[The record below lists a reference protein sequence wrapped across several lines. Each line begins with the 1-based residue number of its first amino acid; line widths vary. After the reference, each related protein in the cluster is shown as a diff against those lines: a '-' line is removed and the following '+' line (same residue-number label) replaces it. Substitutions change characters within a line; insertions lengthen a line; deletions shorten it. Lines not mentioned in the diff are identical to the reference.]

1 MYCESVETKE
11 IDMTTKQHV
20 SPPGIRRV
28 AINTG
33 GGDAPGLNAVIRAA
47 TLAALNRGWDVVGI
61 RDGYNGLFLPEQYP
75 DGGLINLTRARV
87 RGITHMGGTILGT
100 TNRGNPL
107 HYPLVDKRGR
117 AYEKDRSDE
126 IMRAFRKEKID
137 ALIAIGGDGSLSIA
151 NVFAE
156 KGLRVIG
163 VPKTI
168 DNDLE
173 QTVVTFG
180 FNTAVSFAT
189 ECLDRLHSTAQ
200 SHQRVMVVEVM
211 GRYAGWI
218 AMECGIAGS
227 ADAILIPE
235 IPYDLNKV
243 AEKIERR
250 DRMGRHF
257 SIVVVAEGAKPIG
270 GEVSVVSKELGRA
283 DRLGGLGE
291 RVAQELQA
299 LTGKETRS
307 VVLGHLLRGG
317 SPTTFDRL
325 IALRFGAAAVRAL
338 VEGESGVMVALDP
351 PTVRYVPLKKVAGR
365 MKQVPLNCDTML
377 TGRELGI
384 CFGD

>member
-1 MYCESVETKE
+1 
-11 IDMTTKQHV
+11 MTTKNRV
-20 SPPGIRRV
+20 SQPGIRRV

-61 RDGYNGLFLPEQYP
+61 RDGYNGLFLPEHYP
-75 DGGLINLTRARV
+75 DGGLISLTRSRV

-100 TNRGNPL
+100 TNKGNPL
-107 HYPLVDKRGR
+107 HYPMVDKRGR
-117 AYEKDRSDE
+117 EYEKDRSDE
-126 IMRAFRKEKID
+126 IMHAFRKEKID

-173 QTVVTFG
+173 HTVITFG
-180 FNTAVSFAT
+180 FDTAVSFAT
-189 ECLDRLHSTAQ
+189 ECLDRLHTTAQ
-200 SHQRVMVVEVM
+200 SHQRVIVVEVM

-218 AMECGIAGS
+218 ALECGISGS

-235 IPYDLNKV
+235 IPYDLSKV
-243 AEKIERR
+243 AAKIEQR

-299 LTGKETRS
+299 LTSKETRS

-338 VEGESGVMVALDP
+338 VEGQSGVMVALDP

-365 MKQVPLNCDTML
+365 MKKVPLNCDTML

>member
-1 MYCESVETKE
+1 M
-11 IDMTTKQHV
+11 MTTKKHV
-20 SPPGIRRV
+20 ARPAIRKV

-47 TLAALNRGWDVVGI
+47 TLAAINRGWEVVGI
-61 RDGYNGLFLPEQYP
+61 RDGYNGLFLSEQYP
-75 DGGLINLTRARV
+75 DGGLINLTRSRV

-100 TNRGNPL
+100 TNKGNPL
-107 HYPLVDKRGR
+107 HYPMVDQRGR

-126 IMRAFRKEKID
+126 IMRAFRREKID

-173 QTVVTFG
+173 HTVITFG
-180 FNTAVSFAT
+180 FDTAVSFAT
-189 ECLDRLHSTAQ
+189 ECLDRLHTTAQ
-200 SHQRVMVVEVM
+200 SHQRVIVVEVM

-218 AMECGIAGS
+218 ALECGISGS

-235 IPYDLNKV
+235 IPYDLTKV
-243 AEKIERR
+243 ATKIAQR
-250 DRMGRHF
+250 DHMGRHF

-283 DRLGGLGE
+283 DRLGGLGD
-291 RVAQELQA
+291 RVAQELQE
-299 LTGKETRS
+299 LTGKEARS

-338 VEGESGVMVALDP
+338 VEGQSGVMVALDP

-365 MKQVPLNCDTML
+365 MKKVPLDCDTML